1 MHTDPMEVSGFS
13 GKLKYVDSCPNQL
26 VPGKAL
32 CRRHCD
38 EAEKKG
44 IPTGIKE
51 QEPTFIENNDQED
64 IEVPL

>member
-13 GKLKYVDSCPNQL
+13 GKLKYVDSCPNQP
-26 VPGKAL
+26 VPVKAL

-38 EAEKKG
+38 EAEIKG

-51 QEPTFIENNDQED
+51 YLSDYSTISGKFMF
-64 IEVPL
+64 

>member
-13 GKLKYVDSCPNQL
+13 GKLKYVDSCPNQP

-38 EAEKKG
+38 EAEKKVFLLALKS
-44 IPTGIKE
+44 ICQT
-51 QEPTFIENNDQED
+51 T
-64 IEVPL
+64 PL